1 MLDTLITIAKVLIML
16 SFLIVGLYIVDI
28 AETRFIY
35 MNFQDVIACITGTI
49 FIMFSILLLMIFSK
63 INK

>member
-35 MNFQDVIACITGTI
+35 ELSRRYNLHYRFNICNVLITIINDI
-49 FIMFSILLLMIFSK
+49 F
-63 INK
+63 

>member
-1 MLDTLITIAKVLIML
+1 MLDTLITIAKLLIML

-35 MNFQDVIACITGTI
+35 MNFQDVIACIAGTI

>member
-1 MLDTLITIAKVLIML
+1 MLDTLITIAKVLIMF

-28 AETRFIY
+28 AETRLAY
-35 MNFQDVIACITGTI
+35 MNFQDVIICITGTV
-49 FIMFSILLLMIFSK
+49 FIMFSLLLLMVFSK